1 MKSLRRQKMKPT
13 SIQKE
18 VIETSK
24 RLISY
29 WLSTND
35 LDSLSH
41 ITIIK
46 DEINAL
52 DDINTEEKDML
63 ILDLID
69 LLKTI
74 KYLAV

>member
-1 MKSLRRQKMKPT
+1 MKPT
-13 SIQKE
+13 STQKE

-35 LDSLSH
+35 LDSPSH
-41 ITIIK
+41 ISIIE
-46 DEINAL
+46 DEVYAIDSLSTDEQVLIIN
-52 DDINTEEKDML
+52 N
-63 ILDLID
+63 LID

-74 KYLAV
+74 RYLAV

>member
-1 MKSLRRQKMKPT
+1 MKPT
-13 SIQKE
+13 STQKE

-41 ITIIK
+41 INIIE
-46 DEINAL
+46 DEVSAIDSL
-52 DDINTEEKDML
+52 STDEQLL
-63 ILDLID
+63 IVNNLVD

-74 KYLAV
+74 RYLVV

>member
-1 MKSLRRQKMKPT
+1 MKPT
-13 SIQKE
+13 STQKE
-18 VIETSK
+18 VMETLR

-29 WLSTND
+29 WLNTNN

-41 ITIIK
+41 ITTIE

-52 DDINTEEKDML
+52 DAINTEEKDIL
-63 ILDLID
+63 IHYLID

-74 KYLAV
+74 RYLAV

>member
-1 MKSLRRQKMKPT
+1 MKPT
-13 SIQKE
+13 SSQKE

-35 LDSLSH
+35 LDSPSH
-41 ITIIK
+41 ISIIE
-46 DEINAL
+46 DEVYAIDSLSTDEQALIINNL
-52 DDINTEEKDML
+52 V
-63 ILDLID
+63 D

-74 KYLAV
+74 RYLAV

>member
-1 MKSLRRQKMKPT
+1 MKPT
-13 SIQKE
+13 STQKE
-18 VIETSK
+18 VIETSR

-29 WLSTND
+29 WLNTNN

-41 ITIIK
+41 ITTIE

-52 DDINTEEKDML
+52 DTINTEEKDTL
-63 ILDLID
+63 IHYLID

-74 KYLAV
+74 RYLAV

>member
-1 MKSLRRQKMKPT
+1 MKPT
-13 SIQKE
+13 STQKD

-35 LDSLSH
+35 LDSPSH
-41 ITIIK
+41 ISIIE
-46 DEINAL
+46 DEVYAIDCISDEEQTMIINNL
-52 DDINTEEKDML
+52 V
-63 ILDLID
+63 D

-74 KYLAV
+74 RYLAV

>member
-1 MKSLRRQKMKPT
+1 MKPT
-13 SIQKE
+13 STQKE

-41 ITIIK
+41 ISIIE
-46 DEINAL
+46 DEVYAIDCISDEEQTMIINNL
-52 DDINTEEKDML
+52 V
-63 ILDLID
+63 D

-74 KYLAV
+74 RYLAV